1 MRVLW
6 LSTTPG
12 LYKQVNSGYNGIGWI
27 SSVQSLIQE
36 KHGVELALAFLTS
49 NRVFTTDYYSIFYR

>member
-49 NRVFTTDYYSIFYR
+49 NRDDHYCPVKVD